1 MIWVCSVLREQQAL
15 GHLRKNPQT
24 AFKHAFMGKYKVMF
38 YYQNKFLRSSTSLEG
53 GDEEQT
59 CNEYDEKKYYVSYAD
74 TGIRHSLLTSS

>member
-1 MIWVCSVLREQQAL
+1 
-15 GHLRKNPQT
+15 
-24 AFKHAFMGKYKVMF
+24 MGKYKVMF